1 MHPSTRVAVLEHIM
15 SWILDLQKIC
25 FFMWLYGPA
34 GAGKSA
40 IAQSIAATRQTF

>member
-15 SWILDLQKIC
+15 SWILDLQKIR